1 MKTGNRKRGTDMN
14 RVDKLLKD
22 IKDLKVQGARNVAK
36 AGIRAIIWTVE
47 DSKAKTKGQL
57 AEELRRA
64 RGRIMHVR
72 PTEPMLR
79 NMMREYVDFAVSEI
93 AGRPTA
99 SIGDLKRRIIQ
110 DEEKYMLGMEKSIA
124 NVAEFGA
131 MILPDRGTVVTHC
144 HSSTVTAI
152 LRKGHADGKKISV
165 VCCETRPRFQ
175 GRMTAANLAKAG
187 LDVTLTVDMGVN
199 RFMKKADMVVV
210 GADAVTTMGDLINKV
225 GTSALARIARMND
238 VSFYSAAELYKYDPL
253 SIYGARETIEERDP
267 KEVWEKPPKGVKI
280 SNPAFDATAARYI
293 NGYITE
299 MGVVPPQALWG
310 VAMKKLAEGMR

>member
-1 MKTGNRKRGTDMN
+1 MN

-36 AGIRAIIWTVE
+36 AGIRAVIWTVE
-47 DSKAKTKGQL
+47 DSKAKTKEQL
-57 AEELRRA
+57 VKELRDA

-79 NMMREYVDFAVSEI
+79 NMMRESVDFSISEI

-99 SIGDLKRRIIQ
+99 SMEQLKKMIVR
-110 DEEKYMLGMEKSIA
+110 DEERYIKKMEDSMA
-124 NVAEFGA
+124 NIAEFGS
-131 MILPDRGTVVTHC
+131 MLLPEKGLVVTHC
-144 HSSTVTAI
+144 HSSTVTGI
-152 LRKGHADGKKISV
+152 LKRAHKDGKKISV

-175 GRMTAANLAKAG
+175 GRLTAEELAKAG
-187 LDVTLTVDMGVN
+187 MDVTLTVDMGVN
-199 RFMKKADMVVV
+199 RFMKKADMVIV
-210 GADAVTTMGDLINKV
+210 GADAVTAMGDLINKV

-253 SIYGARETIEERDP
+253 TIYGAREAIEERDP
-267 KEVWEKPPKGVKI
+267 KEVWERPPKGVKI

-299 MGVVPPQALWG
+299 MGVVPPQALWA
-310 VAMKKLAEGMR
+310 VAMKKLAREMK

>member
-1 MKTGNRKRGTDMN
+1 MN

-47 DSKAKTKGQL
+47 DSKARTKEQL
-57 AEELRRA
+57 IDELREA

-79 NMMREYVDFAVSEI
+79 NMMRESVDFAISEI
-93 AGRPTA
+93 AGRPAA
-99 SIGDLKRRIIQ
+99 SLEQIRKRIARN
-110 DEEKYMLGMEKSIA
+110 EEEYLRKMDNAAKNI
-124 NVAEFGA
+124 AEFGA
-131 MILPDRGTVVTHC
+131 MMLPEKGLVVTHC
-144 HSSTVTAI
+144 HSSTVTGI
-152 LRKGHADGKKISV
+152 LKRAHRDGKRISV

-175 GRMTAANLAKAG
+175 GRITAEELAKAG
-187 LDVTLTVDMGVN
+187 MDVTITVDLGVN
-199 RFMKKADMVVV
+199 KFLKKADMVIV
-210 GADAVTTMGDLINKV
+210 GADAVTAMGDLINKV
-225 GTSALARIARMND
+225 GTSALARLARMND

-253 SIYGARETIEERDP
+253 TIYGAREAIEERDQ
-267 KEVWEKPPKGVKI
+267 KEVWERPPKGVKV

-299 MGVVPPQALWG
+299 MGVVAPQALWT
-310 VAMKKLAEGMR
+310 VAMKKLAREMG